1 MWLKGWNKHV
11 QVNNQKTV
19 SGSEWLEREET
30 ETTIGDVGFGHTTR
44 VLATDEDLI
53 WEVVR
58 SCPGFSETQGLN
70 WWAGKISRNK
80 KNSYE
85 GVKIP

>member
-30 ETTIGDVGFGHTTR
+30 KTKIGNVGFGHTTR
-44 VLATDEDLI
+44 VLATD
-53 WEVVR
+53 
-58 SCPGFSETQGLN
+58 
-70 WWAGKISRNK
+70 
-80 KNSYE
+80 
-85 GVKIP
+85 